1 MPLEVE
7 GEVYYTASEAAQ
19 YLNISRDTFY
29 ENVKEKLQP
38 YKPGALKRVYYRR
51 SDLDKFRGLHPTEQ
65 QKRDRN
71 PE

>member
-29 ENVKEKLQP
+29 ENVKAKLQP
-38 YKPGALKRVYYRR
+38 YKPGALKRIYYRQ
-51 SDLDKFRGLHPTEQ
+51 SDLDKFRGLRPAEQ

-71 PE
+71 SE